1 MVEQRMNLKRI
12 MPLVLLVL
20 TALVMGCGK
29 APGGEGESHYGEK
42 KIGERR

>member
-20 TALVMGCGK
+20 TALVMGCGNMLFQ
-29 APGGEGESHYGEK
+29 GCLVS
-42 KIGERR
+42 